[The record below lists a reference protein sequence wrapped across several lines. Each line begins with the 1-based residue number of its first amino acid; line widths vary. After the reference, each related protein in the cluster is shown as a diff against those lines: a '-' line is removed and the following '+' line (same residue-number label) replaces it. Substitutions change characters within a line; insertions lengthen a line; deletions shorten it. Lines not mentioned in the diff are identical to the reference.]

1 MGIPAFHK
9 SKRNFNQDMNSSE
22 FPGSLPPAGMMG
34 EIELAGP
41 CGALQTLVAMPRS
54 VVRASAVICHPHPL
68 HGGTMANKVV
78 YTLASTARKYGLLAV
93 RFNFRGVEK
102 SAGEYDSGRGE
113 TEDTLAVVDWLR
125 KQLPSRPVLLAGFS
139 FGAYVSLRA
148 AERAQPDW
156 LISVSIP
163 LGRVRSLFGEVDV
176 PLPPSPQCPWL
187 AVHSRDDEVVDYEQ
201 TRHHLMGYKPP
212 PQLVTLEGAGH
223 FYHGRLMDLQNII
236 QKFFDEN
243 GLSL

>member
-1 MGIPAFHK
+1 MT
-9 SKRNFNQDMNSSE
+9 
-22 FPGSLPPAGMMG
+22 G

-41 CGALQTLVAMPRS
+41 CGTLQTLVAMPRG
-54 VVRASAVICHPHPL
+54 VVRALAVVCHPHPL

-78 YTLASTARKYGLLAV
+78 YTLASTARKYGFIAV
-93 RFNFRGVEK
+93 RFNFRGVEH

-125 KQLPSRPVLLAGFS
+125 QQRPDLPMLLAGFS

-148 AERAQPDW
+148 AEVARPDW

-163 LGRVRSLFGEVDV
+163 LGRVRSLFGEADM
-176 PLPPSPQCPWL
+176 PLPPRPRCPWL

-201 TRHHLMGYKPP
+201 AKLHLMEYKPP
-212 PQLVTLEGAGH
+212 PKLVTFDGAGH
-223 FYHGRLMDLQNII
+223 FYHGRLMDLQNAV
-236 QKFFDEN
+236 QTFLDGHGF
-243 GLSL
+243 SL